1 MLPIMSFILCQNR
14 MDHQGHNQNPP
25 RGSVGSADQWPFG
38 FMLCQPNKITGEP
51 VSVGEMQA
59 TGQPAGAQLG
69 QQQQHNQNS
78 PMEVVGNINQRPFG
92 FMPSL
97 CQPNEIIGSPRSV
110 GGMQS
115 TGQPAGAQLG
125 PIQLAYQLYFHRQQ
139 QEQLQQQLQAF
150 WANQYKEVEKVTDF
164 NNHSLPL
171 AGIEKIMKTDED
183 VRMIAD
189 EAPVILAKACEMF
202 ILDLTMRSR
211 NQGNTRTLQKN
222 DIGAAVAG
230 TDYFDFL
237 LDTVPH
243 EKVSDTPVFQF
254 PGNFCNGGGCQTV
267 NPEGPLL
274 PSETVDDSVPVFPA
288 FQIIEADKDIKEE
301 NYD

>member
-1 MLPIMSFILCQNR
+1 
-14 MDHQGHNQNPP
+14 
-25 RGSVGSADQWPFG
+25 
-38 FMLCQPNKITGEP
+38 
-51 VSVGEMQA
+51 MQA

-78 PMEVVGNINQRPFG
+78 PTEVVGNINQRPFG

-211 NQGNTRTLQKN
+211 NQGKTRTLQKN

-237 LDTVPH
+237 VDIVPH

-274 PSETVDDSVPVFPA
+274 PSETVDDSVPVIPA
-288 FQIIEADKDIKEE
+288 FQIIEADEDIKEE

>member
-1 MLPIMSFILCQNR
+1 
-14 MDHQGHNQNPP
+14 
-25 RGSVGSADQWPFG
+25 
-38 FMLCQPNKITGEP
+38 
-51 VSVGEMQA
+51 
-59 TGQPAGAQLG
+59 
-69 QQQQHNQNS
+69 
-78 PMEVVGNINQRPFG
+78 
-92 FMPSL
+92 
-97 CQPNEIIGSPRSV
+97 
-110 GGMQS
+110 
-115 TGQPAGAQLG
+115 
-125 PIQLAYQLYFHRQQ
+125 
-139 QEQLQQQLQAF
+139 
-150 WANQYKEVEKVTDF
+150 
-164 NNHSLPL
+164 
-171 AGIEKIMKTDED
+171 MKTDED

-211 NQGNTRTLQKN
+211 NQGKTRTLQKN

-237 LDTVPH
+237 VDIVPH

-274 PSETVDDSVPVFPA
+274 PSETVDDSVPVIPA